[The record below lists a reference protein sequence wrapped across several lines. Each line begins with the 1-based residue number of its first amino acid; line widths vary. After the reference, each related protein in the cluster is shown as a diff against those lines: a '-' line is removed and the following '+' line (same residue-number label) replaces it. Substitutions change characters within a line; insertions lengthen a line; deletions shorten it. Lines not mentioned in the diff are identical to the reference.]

1 MRICFEPETAK
12 IIAKTHENSLS
23 KLWDEAKV
31 RFEAMHSLNFAS
43 LESVSTEVK

>member
-1 MRICFEPETAK
+1 MRLCFKPKASK

-31 RFEAMHSLNFAS
+31 RSEAMHSLNFAS
-43 LESVSTEVK
+43 FESISTEVK